1 MNYKSLFCA
10 LFLVLFSAAYADTQ
24 PQFPAKGGTNPE
36 VTIISFSD
44 FQCPYCSKSDATMN
58 QLLSSYGDKVQLVF
72 RNMPLASHK
81 EAKSA
86 AVAGYCASQQGKFWE
101 MHDLLLKNSD
111 QLGADLYLSL
121 ASEIG
126 LDTSKFQSCLSAEA
140 SANAINTDLADASAL
155 QIQAVPSFLL
165 VSKTRSVK
173 VTGALPVSEFQS
185 KIDDLISSP

>member
-1 MNYKSLFCA
+1 MNYKSLICA
-10 LFLVLFSAAYADTQ
+10 LFFILFSGAYADTH

-58 QLLSSYGDKVQLVF
+58 QLLSSYGNKVQLVF
-72 RNMPLASHK
+72 RNMPLPLHK

-101 MHDLLLKNSD
+101 MHDLLLKNSN
-111 QLGADLYLSL
+111 QLGADLYPSL

-126 LDTSKFQSCLSAEA
+126 LDTSKFQTCLTSEA

-155 QIQAVPSFLL
+155 QIQAVPSFIL
-165 VSKTRSVK
+165 VSKNRSVK
-173 VTGALPVSEFQS
+173 VTGSLPISEFQTR
-185 KIDDLISSP
+185 IDDLITSP